1 MALEE
6 GIRVGIYARQS
17 VDEEQGISQQI
28 DDCRAEAIRRGWVVV
43 DAYTDNDTSAT
54 KQRDVGTAWASMLA
68 AFDRGEI
75 NTVLTT
81 RVDRL
86 TRKLV
91 DVLELTPPRR
101 EVRVVTVQGGIDTA
115 TDDFTFKMLVLMAEH
130 EIQEK
135 SSRTKRYAQERH
147 QKGHPKPGSTP
158 HGYRWVIAQNR
169 GEYDSRFVVDEDE
182 ASDVQFIFDEFLSGT
197 TLYQI
202 AAALNREGRRAR
214 SGGKWYASSMRRL
227 LMNPHYAALLPPLSG
242 GKGERRLEDI
252 DLEDCIKGAWK
263 R

>member
-1 MALEE
+1 MGYSQGIAFEE

-54 KQRDVGTAWASMLA
+54 KQRDIGTAWASMLA

-91 DVLELTPPRR
+91 DVLELTP
-101 EVRVVTVQGGIDTA
+101 
-115 TDDFTFKMLVLMAEH
+115 
-130 EIQEK
+130 
-135 SSRTKRYAQERH
+135 
-147 QKGHPKPGSTP
+147 
-158 HGYRWVIAQNR
+158 
-169 GEYDSRFVVDEDE
+169 
-182 ASDVQFIFDEFLSGT
+182 
-197 TLYQI
+197 
-202 AAALNREGRRAR
+202 
-214 SGGKWYASSMRRL
+214 
-227 LMNPHYAALLPPLSG
+227 
-242 GKGERRLEDI
+242 
-252 DLEDCIKGAWK
+252 
-263 R
+263 